1 MTRRKTA
8 PCPASAPAQASAGAR
23 STAAPF
29 AALLVAVLSFSLM
42 QTMVVPALPDL
53 QREFHTSTTTISW
66 VLSAFLLTASVATA
80 LLGRVGDMF
89 GKRRVLLASLVV
101 FAIGTLLAAL
111 STSMGML
118 ITSRAVQGVGSAAF
132 PLAFGIVRDQFPRER
147 VPVAIG
153 MISSTFGI
161 GFGVGLVIPGPIID
175 ALGWHWV
182 FWLGL
187 IVILVGIAAVAVFIE
202 ESPTR
207 SPGRIDWLGVV
218 LLSGGIVALLVAISQ
233 GKSWGWASTGVIG
246 LFAAA
251 VVLLGVFAVVEGR
264 LQEPLIDMELL
275 RRPAVATSHVAA
287 LIIGFGM
294 YGAFT
299 LVPLLAQTPSKVG
312 YGFGASVTES
322 GLFMVPMAVTMLF
335 ASPVAG
341 RLGAA
346 LGWKLPLVL
355 ACLIGLTGFVIYA
368 VAHDTEWTMYVGSAV
383 LGIGVG
389 FAFAALANL
398 VVSAVDPRQTGEATG
413 INTIMRTIGGSLGAQ
428 IAATVVASHVI
439 TGTRVP
445 AESGYTTAF
454 TMSAIALGV
463 ATLASLAGPGGLR
476 RAAPEPVPG
485 AGPLPQPAPVPA
497 PGAEPRRPSTGQ
509 APGNSAT
516 G

>member
-1 MTRRKTA
+1 MTLN
-8 PCPASAPAQASAGAR
+8 PARPR
-23 STAAPF
+23 SSAAPF
-29 AALLVAVLSFSLM
+29 AALLIAVLSFSLM

-53 QREFHTSTTTISW
+53 QQEFRTSTTTTSW
-66 VLSAFLLTASVATA
+66 VLSAFLPTASVATA

-89 GKRRVLLASLVV
+89 GRRRVLIASLVV

-118 ITSRAVQGVGSAAF
+118 IASRAVQGVGSAAF

-175 ALGWHWV
+175 TLSWHWV

-187 IVILVGIAAVAVFIE
+187 VVILVGIAAVAVFIE
-202 ESPTR
+202 ESPSR
-207 SPGRIDWLGVV
+207 SPGRIDWPGVI
-218 LLSGGIVALLVAISQ
+218 LLTDGIVALLLTISQ
-233 GKSWGWASTGVIG
+233 GKSWGWGSAGVIG
-246 LFAAA
+246 LFTAA
-251 VVLLGVFAVVEGR
+251 VVLLGVFVVMEGR
-264 LQEPLIDMELL
+264 VREPLIDMELL

-299 LVPLLAQTPSKVG
+299 LVPLLAQTPSKAG
-312 YGFGASVTES
+312 YGFDASVTES
-322 GLFMVPMAVTMLF
+322 GLFMVPMAVTMLI

-355 ACLIGLTGFVIYA
+355 ACLIGLAGFVVYA

-398 VVSAVDPRQTGEATG
+398 VVSAVDPRQMGEATG

-463 ATLASLAGPGGLR
+463 AAVAALAGPGTLR
-476 RAAPEPVPG
+476 RSTS
-485 AGPLPQPAPVPA
+485 PAPAVVPA
-497 PGAEPRRPSTGQ
+497 VELRGPSTGR
-509 APGNSAT
+509 ARGDSTT

>member
-1 MTRRKTA
+1 MTSRQTA
-8 PCPASAPAQASAGAR
+8 PEPVPAGQH

-29 AALLVAVLSFSLM
+29 AALLIAVLSFSLM

-53 QREFHTSTTTISW
+53 QREFRTSTTTVSW
-66 VLSAFLLTASVATA
+66 LLSSFLLTASVATA

-89 GKRRVLLASLVV
+89 GKRRVLIGSLVV
-101 FAIGTLLAAL
+101 FAVGTLLAAL

-118 ITSRAVQGVGSAAF
+118 IASRAVQGVGSAAF

-175 ALGWHWV
+175 ALSWHWV

-187 IVILVGIAAVAVFIE
+187 VVILVGIAAVATFID
-202 ESPTR
+202 ESPVR

-218 LLSGGIVALLVAISQ
+218 LLSGGIVALLLAISQ
-233 GKSWGWASTGVIG
+233 GKSWGWASAGVIG
-246 LFAAA
+246 LLVAA
-251 VVLLGVFAVVEGR
+251 VVLLAVFALAESRVK
-264 LQEPLIDMELL
+264 EPLIDMELL

-299 LVPLLAQTPSKVG
+299 LVPLLAQTPSKAG
-312 YGFGASVTES
+312 YGFDASVTES

-335 ASPVAG
+335 ASPLAG

-355 ACLIGLTGFVIYA
+355 ACLIGLVGFVVYA
-368 VAHDTEWTMYVGSAV
+368 AAHDTEWTMYVGSGV

-428 IAATVVASHVI
+428 IAATVVASDVI

-445 AESGYTTAF
+445 VESGYTTAF
-454 TMSAIALGV
+454 SMSAVALGV
-463 ATLASLAGPGGLR
+463 ATLAALAGPGRLR
-476 RAAPEPVPG
+476 RTAP
-485 AGPLPQPAPVPA
+485 A
-497 PGAEPRRPSTGQ
+497 AEPRPQSTGQ
-509 APGNSAT
+509 APNSSTA